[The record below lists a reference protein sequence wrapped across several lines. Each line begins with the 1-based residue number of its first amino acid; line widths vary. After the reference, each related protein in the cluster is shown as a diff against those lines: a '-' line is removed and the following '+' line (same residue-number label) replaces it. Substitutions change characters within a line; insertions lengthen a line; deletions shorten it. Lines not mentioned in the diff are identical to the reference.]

1 MAMRH
6 FTSAALALVSLSG
19 CANPN
24 PQLALDSLRQQLD
37 AVELY
42 CARKDPGVFPE
53 CPINTNSLRARIHSF
68 EAFQQP
74 IPPPVSLTAEE
85 QAGIIAR
92 SYRYDREWEAKGA
105 SGRAPREYD
114 RPITFVLTS
123 GALFKSPGIDADML
137 QFWFLS
143 NPYPGIICGS
153 EGQAD
158 VFGIYSGPTPFAA
171 YFNPEGKLAKIAEP
185 ARMPQES
192 LDRMYAD
199 RLNGP
204 LAASD
209 EAALFRICGIIAAPY

>member
-1 MAMRH
+1 VRTRTRNSRSIPCGSSLMRWS
-6 FTSAALALVSLSG
+6 FIA
-19 CANPN
+19 
-24 PQLALDSLRQQLD
+24 
-37 AVELY
+37 
-42 CARKDPGVFPE
+42 PGR
-53 CPINTNSLRARIHSF
+53 TRASFRNAQSTPTRFAQRIHSF

>member
-1 MAMRH
+1 MRY
-6 FTSAALALVSLSG
+6 FTCAALALVSLSG
-19 CANPN
+19 CANPD
-24 PQLALDSLRQQLD
+24 PQVSLNSLRQQLD

-42 CARKDPGVFPE
+42 CARKDPSIFPE
-53 CPINTNSLRARIHSF
+53 CPINTNSLRARIQSF
-68 EAFQQP
+68 ETLQQP
-74 IPPPVSLTAEE
+74 IPAPVSLTAEE
-85 QAGIIAR
+85 QAEIIAR

-123 GALFKSPGIDADML
+123 GALFRSPSIDADML

-153 EGQAD
+153 ESQAD
-158 VFGIYSGPTPFAA
+158 IFGIYSGPTRFAA
-171 YFNPEGKLAKIAEP
+171 YFNPGGKLATIAEP

-192 LDRMYAD
+192 LERMYAD
-199 RLNGP
+199 RLYGP

-209 EAALFRICGIIAAPY
+209 EAALFRICGIIPAAY